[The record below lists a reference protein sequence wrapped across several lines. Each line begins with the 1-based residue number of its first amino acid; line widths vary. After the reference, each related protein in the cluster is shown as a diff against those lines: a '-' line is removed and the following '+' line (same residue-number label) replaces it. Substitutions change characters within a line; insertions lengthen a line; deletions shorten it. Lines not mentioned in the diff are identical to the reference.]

1 MIRAE
6 RAVTGGKGISWN
18 GSLSQGQAMVKREK
32 KPMLRAFNGEC
43 DSFVSDVEW
52 NNVVRMEERI
62 EKSFDAVNKIYE
74 KQGISMSYAYKSL
87 KLKELHLAYEYKRK
101 KYEEKEEQRAI
112 REQMR
117 DEEKAQ
123 REIEAALMKAQKEEE
138 TYQKALDKARTEVQT
153 AQGAAQSKLEAKIA
167 ELEARVADVY
177 KIGMTRRLDPMDRVK
192 ELGDASVPFPFDV
205 HAMIFCEDVPAL
217 ENTLHKKF
225 DRMRLNLVNQ
235 RKEFFKVTLDEIE
248 EAAHENGATIEFTK
262 IAEARDFRESQAARS
277 GQKPEQ
283 TQESIPVELFAS
295 LHRQIEARSTDSLPI
310 EDVAELL
317 QFGLVHVVTFLDRIS
332 RQVLSHSNAVVLLHR
347 TYAPETRH
355 PRGLFRRRRNPA
367 ARFKCKY
374 FAACFLAEMNAG
386 DPLAA
391 RLRYLRRESNPDLRF
406 RKPPFYP
413 LNYKGLRIFDSSL
426 EDEAT
431 SLLPRS
437 PSAPTAGLGTPR

>member
-1 MIRAE
+1 MTYEKLKKESDIFRDTLEMSEYGIYEPHFDFDTSEQYKNEMFGVRERQKQMIRAE
-6 RAVTGGKGISWN
+6 RAVTGGEGISWN

-32 KPMLRAFNGEC
+32 KLMLRAFNGEC
-43 DSFVSDVEW
+43 DSFVADVEW

-74 KQGISMSYAYKSL
+74 KQGISISYAYKSL

-117 DEEKAQ
+117 EEEKAQ

-138 TYQKALDKARTEVQT
+138 TCQRALDKARTEVQT

-167 ELEARVADVY
+167 ELEARVAEAEANRERALSMAQQTRRGHVYVISNIGSFGEDVY

-205 HAMIFCEDVPAL
+205 HAMIFCEDAPAL

-277 GQKPEQ
+277 GWKPEQ

-295 LHRQIEARSTDSLPI
+295 
-310 EDVAELL
+310 
-317 QFGLVHVVTFLDRIS
+317 
-332 RQVLSHSNAVVLLHR
+332 
-347 TYAPETRH
+347 
-355 PRGLFRRRRNPA
+355 
-367 ARFKCKY
+367 
-374 FAACFLAEMNAG
+374 
-386 DPLAA
+386 
-391 RLRYLRRESNPDLRF
+391 
-406 RKPPFYP
+406 
-413 LNYKGLRIFDSSL
+413 
-426 EDEAT
+426 
-431 SLLPRS
+431 
-437 PSAPTAGLGTPR
+437 